1 MRLNL
6 KVALG
11 KLLYRLGCFCGV
23 FSNYGAY
30 PLYNW
35 LMCKSYDLAGD
46 ALWLDLRPDFVNV
59 EKALGIY
66 SDYNIIVKVDGVV
79 IEKAVEA
86 CISDGYVVS
95 FNYYGG
101 KVVTEGNVEIELE
114 AKDEHS
120 V

>member
-11 KLLYRLGCFCGV
+11 KLLYRFGYICGV

-46 ALWLDLRPDFVNV
+46 ELWLDLRPDFVNL

-66 SDYNIIVKVDGVV
+66 SDYNITVKVDGVV
-79 IEKAVEA
+79 VNKAIEA
-86 CISDGYVVS
+86 CISDGYVIS
-95 FNYYGG
+95 YNYYGG
-101 KVVTEGNVEIELE
+101 RVIVEGEVEIMLE

-120 V
+120 